1 MPKKVLMHNGPFLT
15 NFCQKAKLLNA
26 DILVEYLSDIKS
38 ILPRLGFEILHD
50 EMFVIDAILNDT
62 AKWKFEKL
70 CELKNL
76 YKSLYHCQTFEN
88 LQKFIDFIIGSITFR
103 DVCVDDFIHSILT
116 FSDSIFIENDIDSP
130 KCKEILQKLA
140 KILEKMIKDLY
151 SNLDYSKI
159 SDQSQNFQNVDRFFI
174 LIKSLKQYLKYHPN
188 CSKYIQKETISQ
200 LAEIFN
206 KNFIT
211 ADFESVLKPDV
222 KDLCYTFEIDE
233 NLEKS
238 LHSSIS
244 SCMSTKIYTLDFEI
258 SEPIFVNND
267 NKSPLCTE
275 P

>member
-1 MPKKVLMHNGPFLT
+1 
-15 NFCQKAKLLNA
+15 
-26 DILVEYLSDIKS
+26 
-38 ILPRLGFEILHD
+38 
-50 EMFVIDAILNDT
+50 
-62 AKWKFEKL
+62 
-70 CELKNL
+70 
-76 YKSLYHCQTFEN
+76 
-88 LQKFIDFIIGSITFR
+88 
-103 DVCVDDFIHSILT
+103 
-116 FSDSIFIENDIDSP
+116 
-130 KCKEILQKLA
+130 
-140 KILEKMIKDLY
+140 MIKDLY

-244 SCMSTKIYTLDFEI
+244 SNNTTYKDLLNNSIVSIKNSLNGASNFTFG
-258 SEPIFVNND
+258 VNSLIRIVQNLF
-267 NKSPLCTE
+267 NFR
-275 P
+275 